1 MDDIP
6 DDITKI
12 YERLSSSIPLED
24 FVEKV
29 RQKVES
35 MSGLCDEKTAAM
47 LVAHELG
54 ADMSINISEINSE
67 KRNVAF
73 LGKIA
78 NISPVREFKRNGEIG
93 HVVNIVVSDETGSVR
108 VVLWNDL
115 AQHAEE
121 LQIGQTLR
129 IEGFVKEGLYGIEI
143 NARNVQVDESE
154 VNVRTDELSG
164 TKKISTLVPG
174 LSDVDISGVV
184 LEIGTLRTFSRRDG
198 TAGKV
203 SSITIGD
210 ETGKVRV
217 ALWDDKSEKS
227 SGLKPDDVIRVEH
240 GYTRERYGR
249 LEVHVGN
256 RGDVKKSTEHVE
268 FIEDI
273 TPVKDVQLNVPCTV
287 EGTIDSIGSVREF
300 TRSDGNVGK
309 VRSIA
314 IKDDTGE
321 IRVTLWGEKAE
332 SIDEGDEGKKIKIR
346 DCMPKT
352 GLFEGIEL
360 SVDWRSGLCFVGEE
374 TKEQQNIEEPP
385 ESEEAPEAEDVNIE
399 GTIVGNNSR
408 ICVDNGTDYITFEKG
423 MLESDLEIGD
433 EVVVTGERIGTSVK
447 VKSVSKLGVGFEKK
461 RIENVKNRIERL

>member
-1 MDDIP
+1 MNNIP
-6 DDITKI
+6 EDITKI
-12 YERLSSSIPLED
+12 YERLSNSIPLED

-67 KRNVAF
+67 KRNVTF

-93 HVVNIVVSDETGSVR
+93 HVANIVVSDETGSVR

-129 IEGFVKEGLYGIEI
+129 IEGFVKEGLYGTEV
-143 NARNVQVDESE
+143 NARNVQIDESE
-154 VNVRTDELSG
+154 VNVPTEELSG
-164 TKKISTLVPG
+164 TKKISALVPG

-184 LEIGTLRTFSRRDG
+184 VEIGTLRTFSRRDG

-227 SGLKPDDVIRVEH
+227 SGLKPDDVIRIEH

-249 LEVHVGN
+249 LELHVGN

-268 FIEDI
+268 FIEEI
-273 TPVKDVQLNVPCTV
+273 TPIKEVQLNVLCTV

-300 TRSDGNVGK
+300 TRSDGNVGR

-332 SIDEGDEGKKIKIR
+332 SVDEGDEGKKIIIR

-360 SVDWRSGLCFVGEE
+360 SVDWRSGLSFVGGE
-374 TKEQQNIEEPP
+374 TKEQKSIEE
-385 ESEEAPEAEDVNIE
+385 SPEAEDVNIE
-399 GTIVGNNSR
+399 GTVIGNNSK
-408 ICVDNGTDYITFEKG
+408 ICVDNGTDYIAFEKDT
-423 MLESDLEIGD
+423 LESDLEIGD
-433 EVVVTGERIGTSVK
+433 EVAVTGEQIGTSVK

-461 RIENVKNRIERL
+461 RIENVKNRIEKL

>member
-1 MDDIP
+1 MDNIP
-6 DDITKI
+6 DDITEI
-12 YERLSSSIPLED
+12 YERLSNSIPLED

-93 HVVNIVVSDETGSVR
+93 HVANIVVSDETGSVR

-164 TKKISTLVPG
+164 TKKISALVPG

-184 LEIGTLRTFSRRDG
+184 LEIGTLLYVF
-198 TAGKV
+198 TARWNSG
-203 SSITIGD
+203 
-210 ETGKVRV
+210 
-217 ALWDDKSEKS
+217 KSEQHN
-227 SGLKPDDVIRVEH
+227 D
-240 GYTRERYGR
+240 
-249 LEVHVGN
+249 
-256 RGDVKKSTEHVE
+256 RG
-268 FIEDI
+268 
-273 TPVKDVQLNVPCTV
+273 
-287 EGTIDSIGSVREF
+287 
-300 TRSDGNVGK
+300 
-309 VRSIA
+309 
-314 IKDDTGE
+314 
-321 IRVTLWGEKAE
+321 
-332 SIDEGDEGKKIKIR
+332 
-346 DCMPKT
+346 
-352 GLFEGIEL
+352 
-360 SVDWRSGLCFVGEE
+360 
-374 TKEQQNIEEPP
+374 
-385 ESEEAPEAEDVNIE
+385 
-399 GTIVGNNSR
+399 
-408 ICVDNGTDYITFEKG
+408 
-423 MLESDLEIGD
+423 
-433 EVVVTGERIGTSVK
+433 
-447 VKSVSKLGVGFEKK
+447 
-461 RIENVKNRIERL
+461 

>member
-1 MDDIP
+1 MDNIP

-12 YERLSSSIPLED
+12 YERLGNSIPLED

-54 ADMSINISEINSE
+54 ADMSINISEISLE

-73 LGKIA
+73 VGKIV
-78 NISPVREFKRNGEIG
+78 NISPVREFTRNGEIG
-93 HVVNIVVSDETGSVR
+93 HVANIVVSDETGSVR

-129 IEGFVKEGLYGIEI
+129 IEGVVKEGLYGIEI
-143 NARNVQVDESE
+143 NARNVQIDESE
-154 VNVRTDELSG
+154 VNVRTDDLSG
-164 TKKISTLVPG
+164 AKKISALVPS
-174 LSDVDISGVV
+174 LSDVDIIGVV

-198 TAGKV
+198 TAGRV

-227 SGLKPDDVIRVEH
+227 SGLRPDDVIRVEH

-256 RGDVKKSTEHVE
+256 RGDIKKSTEHVE

-287 EGTIDSIGSVREF
+287 AGTIDSIGSVREF
-300 TRSDGNVGK
+300 TRSDGNAGR

-332 SIDEGDEGKKIKIR
+332 SINEGDEGKKIIIR

-360 SVDWRSGLCFVGEE
+360 SVDWRSGICFVGEE
-374 TKEQQNIEEPP
+374 TKERKTPGELR
-385 ESEEAPEAEDVNIE
+385 ESEEPEAEDVNIE
-399 GTIVGNNSR
+399 GTVIGNNST
-408 ICVDNGTDYITFEKG
+408 ICVDNGADYVTVERG

-433 EVVVTGERIGTSVK
+433 EVIVTGERIGTLVK
-447 VKSVSKLGVGFEKK
+447 VKNVSKLGVGFETK
-461 RIENVKNRIERL
+461 RIENVKDRIEKL